1 MWIADNWKNYEVIDC
16 SEGEK
21 LERWGRYTLLRPD
34 PQVIWNT
41 PKECKEWRKLNGH
54 YHRSKKG
61 GGEWE
66 FFDLPEQWSIN
77 YNLPNHSDGNAG
89 YVNGS
94 GQLTFNLKPFS
105 FKHTGLFP
113 EQATNWDWF
122 SSLIYNKKKTNPDI
136 EIKVLNLFAYTGG
149 ATLAAAAAGASVTH
163 VDASKGMVT
172 WAKEN
177 AVSSG
182 LGDAP
187 IRWLVDDCKKF
198 VEREIRRGNH
208 YDGIIMDPPS
218 YGRGPKGEIWKIE
231 EAVYELITLAAE
243 LLTDEPLFYL
253 VNSYTTGLQPAVLH
267 YMISTALKKYPGSVE
282 ADEIGLPVTES
293 GLYLPC
299 GASGRYEGIIN

>member
-1 MWIADNWKNYEVIDC
+1 MWLADRWKDYEVIDC
-16 SEGEK
+16 SAGEK
-21 LERWGRYTLLRPD
+21 LERWADYILLRPD
-34 PQVIWNT
+34 PQVIWDT
-41 PKECKEWRKLNGH
+41 PKTDQTWKHLNGH

-66 FFDLPEQWSIN
+66 FFDLPQEWTIN
-77 YNLPNHSDGNAG
+77 YSLPIKKE
-89 YVNGS
+89 
-94 GQLTFNLKPFS
+94 LTFHLKPFS

-122 SSLIYNKKKTNPDI
+122 SKKIFEARKSGR

-149 ATLAAAAAGASVTH
+149 ATLAAAAAGAAVTH

-187 IRWLVDDCKKF
+187 IRWLVDDCVKF

-208 YDGIIMDPPS
+208 YDAIIMDPPS

-231 EAVYELITLAAE
+231 ESIYPLILLCAK
-243 LLTDEPLFYL
+243 LLTDKPLFFL
-253 VNSYTTGLQPAVLH
+253 INSYTTGLQPAVLT
-267 YMISTALKKYPGSVE
+267 YMISTALNKYEGSVT
-282 ADEIGLPVTES
+282 ASEIGLPVS
-293 GLYLPC
+293 SNGLVLPC
-299 GASGRYEGIIN
+299 GASGRFEGR

>member
-1 MWIADNWKNYEVIDC
+1 MWIADDWKDYQIIDC

-21 LERWGRYTLLRPD
+21 LERWGNYILLRPD
-34 PQVIWNT
+34 PQVLWNT
-41 PKECKEWRKLNGH
+41 PKKDPAWNKLNGY
-54 YHRSKKG
+54 YHRSSKG

-66 FFDLPEQWSIN
+66 FMDLPEQWSIQ
-77 YNLPNHSDGNAG
+77 YKE
-89 YVNGS
+89 
-94 GQLTFNLKPFS
+94 LTFNLKPFA

-122 SSLIYNKKKTNPDI
+122 GNLIKNANR

-149 ATLAAAAAGASVTH
+149 ATLAAAKAGAKVTH

-187 IRWLVDDCKKF
+187 IRWLVDDCVKF
-198 VEREIRRGNH
+198 VERELRRGNR

-218 YGRGPKGEIWKIE
+218 YGRGPKGEIWKLEEKIHPFIE
-231 EAVYELITLAAE
+231 LTSE
-243 LLTDEPLFYL
+243 LLSDNPLFYL
-253 VNSYTTGLQPAVLH
+253 VNSYTTGLAPAVLS
-267 YMISTALKKYPGSVE
+267 YMISTEVVTKHGGKVE
-282 ADEIGLPVTES
+282 AQEIGLPVKTS
-293 GLYLPC
+293 GLVLPC
-299 GASGRYEGIIN
+299 GASGRWTK